1 MARGLAGA
9 LRPGDW
15 SIALALRRMPENW
28 SEYAIVAKH
37 HQRIPI
43 AASVWIYPMDV
54 TPIHL
59 EPGILGAHAKRL
71 VSLQPAQLP
80 AFEGA
85 Q

>member
-15 SIALALRRMPENW
+15 SIALALKRMPENW
-28 SEYAIVAKH
+28 GEYAIVAKH
-37 HQRIPI
+37 HQGIPI
-43 AASVWIYPMDV
+43 AASVGVHPMRV
-54 TPIHL
+54 ATIHL
-59 EPGILGAHAKRL
+59 QPRILGAHAKRL
-71 VSLQPAQLP
+71 ASLQPAQLP